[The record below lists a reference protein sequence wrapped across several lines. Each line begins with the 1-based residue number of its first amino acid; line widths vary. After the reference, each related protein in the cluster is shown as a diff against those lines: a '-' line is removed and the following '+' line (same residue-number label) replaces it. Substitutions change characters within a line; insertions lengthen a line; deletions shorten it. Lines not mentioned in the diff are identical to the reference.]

1 MSFEKYRVDTG
12 KAKVLTAAEVFLSN
26 LHRMRRYRI
35 TLKSGEYM
43 TGIPVWIPMVPDQ
56 EPQMSDKFVL
66 NGDDDQVYLIP
77 FSDLFRFEAE

>member
-1 MSFEKYRVDTG
+1 MSFDQYRVDTG

-35 TLKSGEYM
+35 VLKGGEYM
-43 TGIPVWIPMVPDQ
+43 TGVPVWMPMATDR

-66 NGDDDQVYLIP
+66 NGDDDQIYLIP
-77 FSDLFRFEAE
+77 FSDLFFFETE